1 MMSTSVKLI
10 ERVGSPYFKLLF
22 DIYHVS
28 VMHGDVI
35 RRIRRYHPFI
45 GHYHTAGNPGRGEL
59 DDQQEIHYPA
69 IIREILRTGY
79 QGYVAHEFIPTG
91 RIPCSLCAMAFRYA
105 IRHCERALR
114 S

>member
-1 MMSTSVKLI
+1 
-10 ERVGSPYFKLLF
+10 
-22 DIYHVS
+22 
-28 VMHGDVI
+28 MHGDVI

-79 QGYVAHEFIPTG
+79 QGYVAHEFIPTWKD
-91 RIPCSLCAMAFRYA
+91 PMQSL
-105 IRHCERALR
+105 RHGIQVCDQVL
-114 S
+114 